1 MPITQQTNG
10 LTSSLVPSR
19 SPSLGSGSTAINT
32 VEVIVIVT
40 IGGFLV
46 FLILVIVALTPLLY
60 LLLCTKPKR
69 TGKNNH
75 FRSLF
80 SSNNFIFTAIE
91 DKNFV
96 LPQNMISNDH
106 YVMDD
111 ASDHIYEVIKFR
123 ECSHSEK
130 TESSVFNEKESDNL
144 SKTTKFNDYRLQ
156 REDSEYVEMSALSNS
171 MAVAEDDNRLQES

>member
-1 MPITQQTNG
+1 
-10 LTSSLVPSR
+10 
-19 SPSLGSGSTAINT
+19 
-32 VEVIVIVT
+32 
-40 IGGFLV
+40 
-46 FLILVIVALTPLLY
+46 
-60 LLLCTKPKR
+60 
-69 TGKNNH
+69 
-75 FRSLF
+75 
-80 SSNNFIFTAIE
+80 
-91 DKNFV
+91 
-96 LPQNMISNDH
+96 MISNDH